1 MSLDRSKCFTDPFT
15 EAIISIY
22 PEIIAS
28 NNQIGWK
35 FSIEDSQ
42 LVNKVYAQEIKVNWE
57 F

>member
-1 MSLDRSKCFTDPFT
+1 MSLDGSKCFTDPFT

-22 PEIIAS
+22 PEIMAS
-28 NNQIGWK
+28 NNEIGWK

-42 LVNKVYAQEIKVNWE
+42 LVNKVYSQEIKVNWE